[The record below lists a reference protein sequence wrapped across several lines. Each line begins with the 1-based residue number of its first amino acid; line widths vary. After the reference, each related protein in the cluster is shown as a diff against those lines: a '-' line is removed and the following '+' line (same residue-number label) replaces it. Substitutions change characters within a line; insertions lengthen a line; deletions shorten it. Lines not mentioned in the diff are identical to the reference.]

1 MTYVYIFLV
10 RYTAVCRKI
19 WLNSANSASF
29 LWRNWSFC
37 PSFEC
42 AWIKLNYPS
51 KLQKNPSRT
60 GGIKA
65 EFWLKERKEVRSAEG
80 NEWWW
85 GVSPAHFRHF
95 FEGHIGGPHNCR
107 TEIIVYFQVVHLLL
121 NLTCQLCVNKS
132 RNSLL
137 WPPPPPSPTPP
148 SKSPFH
154 FLIRGLKV
162 NKKEIPPPPPPTSLK
177 SHGAARN
184 RGNNTLIQ
192 NATKRSSE
200 KRAVGL
206 VKHSAFAVTLDGVA
220 NRVPPTDAVRMPE
233 WCE

>member
-1 MTYVYIFLV
+1 M
-10 RYTAVCRKI
+10 
-19 WLNSANSASF
+19 
-29 LWRNWSFC
+29 
-37 PSFEC
+37 
-42 AWIKLNYPS
+42 
-51 KLQKNPSRT
+51 
-60 GGIKA
+60 
-65 EFWLKERKEVRSAEG
+65 
-80 NEWWW
+80 
-85 GVSPAHFRHF
+85 SPAHFRHF

-121 NLTCQLCVNKS
+121 NLTCQWCVNKS

-137 WPPPPPSPTPP
+137 WPTPP

-192 NATKRSSE
+192 NAMKCSSE
-200 KRAVGL
+200 KRAIGW
-206 VKHSAFAVTLDGVA
+206 VKHCTFAFTLKYVA
-220 NRVPPTDAVRMPE
+220 NRVLQMPE
-233 WCE
+233 WCD